1 MKSMTSR
8 ERLIAAARR
17 QEVDTIPISPRL
29 GVALSMHCGNNSNLG
44 RLRLKRVYDYDPHL
58 DVMGNTYPFTNP
70 LETFRSCPGVHVK
83 IEVRDNG
90 PTRLYDRTI
99 LTPDGTLHE
108 TITQPNPGRAEYGT
122 SPNPT
127 RVEHM
132 VKSEE
137 DVKKVAHLL
146 PAVDPELAHEYHNL
160 ESVVGEEGLVRAC
173 IYGPID
179 HAAGELM
186 GVEDMMVNWL
196 TNRPLAQKFVG
207 MFTSQVMAQTKAM
220 CEAGVRCFFI
230 PYYWHS
236 LSVGWSPAI
245 FEEWFLPMIA
255 EQVRIIH
262 AYDGISFYYDDGKMM
277 KAIPFLV
284 RAGVDVVETCTP
296 PPVGDFDLA
305 EAKRL
310 YGERISFKGYTDLI
324 YVLQRGTAEDVRR
337 TVEQA
342 CRVGGRGFILG
353 TSDSMR
359 EGTSRENV
367 DTYFASGRRYG
378 RQPK

>member
-1 MKSMTSR
+1 MMTSR

-17 QEVDTIPISPRL
+17 QDVDAIPISPRL
-29 GVALSMHCGNNSNLG
+29 GVAVTMRFGSNTNIG

-58 DVMGNTYPFTNP
+58 DVTGNSYPFTDP
-70 LETFRSCPGVHVK
+70 LETFRSCPGVHVR
-83 IEVRDNG
+83 IDVRDTG

-99 LTPDGTLHE
+99 VTPDGTLHE
-108 TITQPNPGRAEYGT
+108 VIVQPNPGRSEYGL

-137 DVKKVAHLL
+137 DIPRVAHLM
-146 PAVDPELAHEYHNL
+146 PAAAPELAREYHDL
-160 ESVVGEEGLVRAC
+160 EAVAGEEALVRAV

-186 GVEDMMVNWL
+186 SVEDMMVSWL
-196 TNRPLAQKFVG
+196 TNRSFAERFVG
-207 MFTSQVMAQTKAM
+207 MFTKQVMEQTRIM
-220 CEAGVRCFFI
+220 CEAGVRSFFI

-262 AYDGISFYYDDGKMM
+262 AYEGLAFYYDDGKMM
-277 KAIPFLV
+277 RIIPFLIS
-284 RAGVDVVETCTP
+284 AGVDVVETCTP
-296 PPVGDFDLA
+296 PPVGDFELD
-305 EAKRL
+305 EAKRA
-310 YGERISFKGYTDLI
+310 YGDRICFMGYTDLI

-337 TVEQA
+337 TVEIS

-359 EGTSRENV
+359 EGTSRRNV

-378 RQPK
+378 RLPR